1 MNVMI
6 GIIMKMKGVKN
17 QLYYKVKID
26 IFLKGVIK
34 NCLFQ

>member
-6 GIIMKMKGVKN
+6 GTIMRMKGVKN

-26 IFLKGVIK
+26 IFLKEVIK

>member
-26 IFLKGVIK
+26 IFLKEVIK